1 MKKLLTIGLLT
12 ATFATAMN
20 AQPKL
25 ASDNIDEVLKA
36 MTLEEKA
43 KLLVGGANNFF
54 GANAVVGGEADL
66 VAGAAGTSPAI
77 PRLGIPATVLTDGPA
92 GVRINPTRKGTDK
105 TYYATAFPIGSCL
118 ASTWNT
124 ELVSKVGEAIGN
136 ETKEYRCDVI
146 LGPGMNLHRNPL
158 CGRNFEYYSEDPLL
172 TGKIAAAYIQ
182 GVQSQGA
189 GVSAKHFAV
198 NSQET
203 DRTAVDER
211 VSQRAARELYLR
223 GFEIAVRES
232 DPWTIMA
239 SYNQV
244 NGQYSMGNHDLLTK
258 ILREDWGYKGIVM
271 TDWIGIREGLETISE
286 VHAGNDL
293 MEPGQ
298 PAQVEEIIKGVKE
311 GKLDIADVD
320 RNVRRMLEY
329 IVKTPSFR
337 QYPASNNPDFKAH
350 AAITRQSAAEGI
362 VLLKNNGALPFRTE
376 GNHNSQ
382 FSARACSLS
391 SERTLNSQLIKTV
404 ALFGENSY
412 DFLSGGTGSG
422 CVHPPYVVDMLQGLE
437 NAGIKSSATLTDIY
451 RKYIDYARIKFQA
464 ERHPA
469 KWFQT
474 EMMGQQKYPEISLS
488 PIAIN
493 KEVQAADAA
502 IITIGRQAG
511 EGIDRD
517 IDTEFN
523 LIPEERALITDV
535 CNAFHAAGKP
545 VIVIINSG
553 SVIETASWSSY
564 PDAILCAWQPG
575 MEGGNSIADL
585 LTGKVNPS
593 GKLTMTWP
601 IAATDHASTKNFPG
615 NIDDYTFQMM
625 VGNKMPVPGH
635 AYTNHEEDIYVG
647 YRFFDTFNKEVAYP
661 FGFGLSYTTFAFSKP
676 VVKLSTLRSALP
688 LGSSKNS
695 QLSTL
700 NSQLSTLNSQLS
712 TVQVSITVKNTG
724 AVSGKEVAQVYVQ
737 APKGRLEKPVQE
749 LKAFAKTRELQPGE
763 SQTLTMTIPVRDLA
777 SFDEAGSQWITEAG
791 TYTFRIGNNSRNIAA
806 TAQLKIAEYTEKTTN
821 ALAPQQPL
829 KLLKQ

>member
-1 MKKLLTIGLLT
+1 MHTKKLFISSLLALLT
-12 ATFATAMN
+12 ATAMHS
-20 AQPKL
+20 QPQL
-25 ASDNIDEVLKA
+25 RADNIDEVLQA

-54 GANAVVGGEADL
+54 GSNAVVGGEADL

-92 GVRINPTRKGTDK
+92 GVRIDPIRKGTDK

-124 ELVSKVGEAIGN
+124 ELVGQVGQAIGN

-172 TGKIAAAYIQ
+172 TGRIAAAYIN
-182 GVQSQGA
+182 GVQKEGV

-203 DRTAVDER
+203 DRTSVDER
-211 VSQRAARELYLR
+211 VSQRAAREIYLR

-232 DPWTIMA
+232 NPWTIMA
-239 SYNQV
+239 SYNKI
-244 NGQYSMGNHDLLTK
+244 NGQFSMGNHDLLTK
-258 ILREDWGYKGIVM
+258 ILRDDWGYKGIVM
-271 TDWIGIREGLETISE
+271 TDWIGIREGLPTITE
-286 VHAGNDL
+286 VQAGNDL

-298 PAQVEEIIKGVKE
+298 PAQTKEIVEGVKS
-311 GKLDIADVD
+311 GKLDIKDVD
-320 RNVRRMLEY
+320 CNVRRMLEY

-337 QYPASNNPDFKAH
+337 KYPASNNPDFKTH
-350 AAITRQSAAEGI
+350 AAITRQSANEGI
-362 VLLKNNGALPFRTE
+362 VMLKNNGTLPWKSGT
-376 GNHNSQ
+376 
-382 FSARACSLS
+382 
-391 SERTLNSQLIKTV
+391 IKTV

-422 CVHPPYVVDMLQGLE
+422 CVHPPYVVDMLQGLK
-437 NAGIKSSATLTDIY
+437 NAGIKSSPTLTDIY
-451 RKYIDYARIKFQA
+451 RKYIEYAKVKFQA

-469 KWFQT
+469 KWFQM
-474 EMMGQQKYPEISLS
+474 EMMGQQKYPEIAIA

-493 KEVQAADAA
+493 KEVEAADAA

-523 LIPEERALITDV
+523 LIPEERALIMDV

-553 SVIETASWSSY
+553 SVIETASWSGY
-564 PDAILCAWQPG
+564 PDAIFCAWQPG

-615 NIDDYTFQMM
+615 SLDDYSFKMM
-625 VGNKMPVPGH
+625 VGSNRPIPGH

-647 YRFFDTFNKEVAYP
+647 YRFFDTFNRQVAYP
-661 FGFGLSYTTFAFSKP
+661 FGYGLSYTTFEFSKP
-676 VVKLSTLRSALP
+676 AIKAKGKDAVEV
-688 LGSSKNS
+688 N
-695 QLSTL
+695 
-700 NSQLSTLNSQLS
+700 
-712 TVQVSITVKNTG
+712 ITIKNTG

-737 APKGRLEKPVQE
+737 APNGKLEKPVQE

-763 SQTLTMTIPVRDLA
+763 SQTLQMTIPVRDLA

-791 TYTFRIGNNSRNIAA
+791 TYTFRIGSSSRDIKC
-806 TAQLKIAEYTEKTTN
+806 TTSLKLSEYTEKTNN

-829 KLLKQ
+829 NLLKR

>member
-1 MKKLLTIGLLT
+1 MMKRLISTVLV
-12 ATFATAMN
+12 ATTCMMTMN

-25 ASDNIDEVLKA
+25 SATNIDEVMKA

-54 GANAVVGGEADL
+54 GDQAVVGGEADL

-92 GVRINPTRKGTDK
+92 GVRIDPTRKGTDK

-124 ELVSKVGEAIGN
+124 DLVGKVGEAIGN

-172 TGKIAAAYIQ
+172 TGKIAAAYIN

-203 DRTAVDER
+203 DRTSVDER
-211 VSQRAARELYLR
+211 LSQRAARELYLR

-244 NGQYSMGNHDLLTK
+244 NGQYSMGNRDLLTS
-258 ILREDWGYKGIVM
+258 ILRDDWGYKGIVM
-271 TDWIGIREGLETISE
+271 TDWIGIRKGLETITE
-286 VHAGNDL
+286 VQAGNDL

-298 PAQVEEIIKGVKE
+298 PAQVKEIIEGVKS

-329 IVKTPSFR
+329 IVKTPSFK
-337 QYPASNNPDFKAH
+337 QYPASNAPDFKAH

-362 VLLKNNGALPFRTE
+362 VLLKNGPLP
-376 GNHNSQ
+376 
-382 FSARACSLS
+382 S
-391 SERTLNSQLIKTV
+391 SPLRGGERRRTLPLQLEGAGGGYTV

-412 DFLSGGTGSG
+412 DFLSGGVGSG
-422 CVHPPYVVDMLQGLE
+422 CVHPPYVVDMLEGLK
-437 NAGIKSSATLTDIY
+437 NAGIKSSETLTDIY
-451 RKYIDYARIKFQA
+451 RKYIDYARVKFQA

-474 EMMGQQKYPEISLS
+474 EMMGQQKYPEISIS
-488 PIAIN
+488 PIAID
-493 KEVQAADAA
+493 KEVNTADAA

-517 IDTEFN
+517 IQTEFN
-523 LIPEERALITDV
+523 LIPEEHALIIDV
-535 CNAFHAAGKP
+535 CNAFHQAGKP
-545 VIVIINSG
+545 VVVIINSG

-575 MEGGNSIADL
+575 MEGGNSVADL

-601 IAATDHASTKNFPG
+601 LAATDHPSTKGYPG
-615 NIDDYTFQMM
+615 TMDFYTYEVTRGYTGQ
-625 VGNKMPVPGH
+625 VQGYD
-635 AYTNHEEDIYVG
+635 YTNHDEDIYVG

-661 FGFGLSYTTFAFSKP
+661 FGYGLSYTTFEFSKP
-676 VVKLSTLRSALP
+676 AVKVNGDVV
-688 LGSSKNS
+688 
-695 QLSTL
+695 
-700 NSQLSTLNSQLS
+700 
-712 TVQVSITVKNTG
+712 TVSVTVKNTG
-724 AVSGKEVAQVYVQ
+724 SVAGKEVAQVYVT
-737 APKGRLEKPVQE
+737 APKGQIEKPAQE
-749 LKAFAKTRELQPGE
+749 LKAFAKTRELKPGE
-763 SQTLTMTIPVRDLA
+763 SQTLTMQIPVRMLA
-777 SFDEAGSQWITEAG
+777 SFDEAGSQWLTEG
-791 TYTFRIGNNSRNIAA
+791 GDYLFKIGASSRDIRCTA
-806 TAQLKIAEYTEKTTN
+806 TAKVGQYTEKVSN
-821 ALAPQQPL
+821 ALAPKAKL
-829 KLLKQ
+829 NLLKQ

>member
-1 MKKLLTIGLLT
+1 MKKLLTLGLSVLLT
-12 ATFATAMN
+12 TATMTA
-20 AQPKL
+20 QTKL
-25 ASDNIDEVLKA
+25 RADNIDEVLKA

-54 GANAVVGGEADL
+54 GADAVVGGEADL

-92 GVRINPTRKGTDK
+92 GVRIDPTRKGTDK

-124 ELVSKVGEAIGN
+124 ELVSQVGQAIGN

-182 GVQSQGA
+182 GVQKEGV

-203 DRTAVDER
+203 DRTSVDER

-239 SYNQV
+239 SYNKI
-244 NGQYSMGNHDLLTK
+244 NGQFSMGNHDLLTK
-258 ILREDWGYKGIVM
+258 ILRDDWGYKGIVM
-271 TDWIGIREGLETISE
+271 TDWIGIREGLPTITE
-286 VHAGNDL
+286 VQAGNDL

-298 PAQVEEIIKGVKE
+298 PAQVQEIIAGVKG

-337 QYPASNNPDFKAH
+337 QYPASNNPDFVAH

-362 VLLKNNGALPFRTE
+362 VMLKNNGTLPWKD
-376 GNHNSQ
+376 G
-382 FSARACSLS
+382 A
-391 SERTLNSQLIKTV
+391 IKTV
-404 ALFGENSY
+404 SLFGENSY

-437 NAGIKSSATLTDIY
+437 NAGIKSSPVLTDIY
-451 RKYIDYARIKFQA
+451 RKYIEFAKVKFQA

-469 KWFQT
+469 KWYQMEYF
-474 EMMGQQKYPEISLS
+474 GQQKYPEIAID

-493 KEVQAADAA
+493 NEVKTADAA

-511 EGIDRD
+511 EGVDRD
-517 IDTEFN
+517 LNTEFN

-553 SVIETASWSSY
+553 SVIETASWSGY

-615 NIDDYTFQMM
+615 SIDNYSLMQM
-625 VGNKMPVPGH
+625 VGGNRPIPGH

-647 YRFFDTFNKEVAYP
+647 YRFFDTFNREVAYP
-661 FGFGLSYTTFAFSKP
+661 FGYGLSYTTFEMSKP
-676 VVKLSTLRSALP
+676 AVKAK
-688 LGSSKNS
+688 GKDAVEV
-695 QLSTL
+695 
-700 NSQLSTLNSQLS
+700 
-712 TVQVSITVKNTG
+712 TVTVKNTG
-724 AVSGKEVAQVYVQ
+724 SFAGKEVAQVYVQ
-737 APKGRLEKPVQE
+737 APAGKLEKPAQE
-749 LKAFAKTRELQPGE
+749 LKAFAKTRELKPGE
-763 SQTLTMTIPVRDLA
+763 SQTLTMSIPVRDLA
-777 SFDEAGSQWITEAG
+777 SFDEAGSQWLTEAG
-791 TYTFRIGNNSRNIAA
+791 TYTFRLGFSSRDIKASLPLA
-806 TAQLKIAEYTEKTTN
+806 LKEYTEKTSN
-821 ALAPQQPL
+821 ALAPQQALNVL
-829 KLLKQ
+829 KR

>member
-1 MKKLLTIGLLT
+1 MKKILTLGLSVLLTT
-12 ATFATAMN
+12 ATMTA
-20 AQPKL
+20 QTKL
-25 ASDNIDEVLKA
+25 RADNIDEVLKA

-54 GANAVVGGEADL
+54 GAGAVVGGEADL

-92 GVRINPTRKGTDK
+92 GVRIDPTRKGTDK

-182 GVQSQGA
+182 GVQKEGV

-203 DRTAVDER
+203 DRTSVDER

-239 SYNQV
+239 SYNKV
-244 NGQYSMGNHDLLTK
+244 NGQFSMGNHDLLTK
-258 ILREDWGYKGIVM
+258 ILRDDWGYKGIVM
-271 TDWIGIREGLETISE
+271 TDWIGIRAGLPTISE

-298 PAQVEEIIKGVKE
+298 PAQVQEIIEGVKS

-329 IVKTPSFR
+329 IVKTPSFH

-362 VLLKNNGALPFRTE
+362 VLLKNNGTLPWKD
-376 GNHNSQ
+376 G
-382 FSARACSLS
+382 A
-391 SERTLNSQLIKTV
+391 IKMV

-437 NAGIKSSATLTDIY
+437 NAGIKSSPVLTDIY
-451 RKYIDYARIKFQA
+451 RKYIEFARLKFQA

-474 EMMGQQKYPEISLS
+474 EMMGQQKYPEIGLS

-493 KEVQAADAA
+493 KEVATADAA

-523 LIPEERALITDV
+523 LVPEERALIVDV
-535 CNAFHAAGKP
+535 CNAFHEAGKP

-553 SVIETASWSSY
+553 SVIETSSWSGY

-601 IAATDHASTKNFPG
+601 IAATDHPSTKNFPG
-615 NIDDYTFQMM
+615 YLDQYSKDIMRSYTGK
-625 VGNKMPVPGH
+625 VAGND
-635 AYTNHEEDIYVG
+635 YTNHEEDIYVG
-647 YRFFDTFNKEVAYP
+647 YRYFDTFQREVAYP
-661 FGFGLSYTTFAFSKP
+661 FGYGLSYTTFELSKP
-676 VVKLSTLRSALP
+676 TVKARGNLVDI
-688 LGSSKNS
+688 
-695 QLSTL
+695 
-700 NSQLSTLNSQLS
+700 
-712 TVQVSITVKNTG
+712 TVTVKNTG
-724 AVSGKEVAQVYVQ
+724 SVAGKEVVQVYVQ
-737 APKGRLEKPVQE
+737 APAGKLEKPAQE
-749 LKAFAKTRELQPGE
+749 LKAFAKTRELKPGE
-763 SQTLTMTIPVRDLA
+763 SQTLTMNLLLRDLA
-777 SFDEAGSQWITEAG
+777 SFDEASSQWLTEAG
-791 TYTFRIGNNSRNIAA
+791 TYTFRFGFSSRDIKASLPLA
-806 TAQLKIAEYTEKTTN
+806 LKEYTEKTTN
-821 ALAPQQPL
+821 ALAPQE
-829 KLLKQ
+829 KLNLMKQ

>member
-1 MKKLLTIGLLT
+1 MNKLLLT
-12 ATFATAMN
+12 ALAATTCTLAMN
-20 AQPKL
+20 GQPKL
-25 ASDNIDEVLKA
+25 TATNIDEVIQA
-36 MTLEEKA
+36 MALEEKA

-54 GANAVVGGEADL
+54 GDQAVVGGEATL

-92 GVRINPTRKGTDK
+92 GVRIDPTRKGTDK

-124 ELVSKVGEAIGN
+124 ELVGKVGEAIGN

-158 CGRNFEYYSEDPLL
+158 CGRNFEYYSEDPLV
-172 TGKIAAAYIQ
+172 TGKIAAAYIN
-182 GVQSQGA
+182 GVQKEDV

-203 DRTAVDER
+203 DRTSVDER
-211 VSQRAARELYLR
+211 VSQRAAREIYLR

-232 DPWTIMA
+232 NPWTIMA
-239 SYNQV
+239 SYNQI

-258 ILREDWGYKGIVM
+258 ILRDDWGFKGIVM
-271 TDWIGIREGLETISE
+271 TDWIGIRQGLTTISE
-286 VHAGNDL
+286 VQAGNDL

-298 PAQVEEIIKGVKE
+298 PRQVNEIIEGVKS

-337 QYPASNNPDFKAH
+337 NYPASNNPDFKAH

-362 VLLKNNGALPFRTE
+362 VLLKNNGCLPWKE
-376 GNHNSQ
+376 NS
-382 FSARACSLS
+382 
-391 SERTLNSQLIKTV
+391 IKTV

-437 NAGIKSSATLTDIY
+437 NAGIKSSPVLTDIY
-451 RKYIDYARIKFQA
+451 RKYIAYARVKFQA
-464 ERHPA
+464 ERHPS

-474 EMMGQQKYPEISLS
+474 EMMGQQKYPEIGFS

-493 KEVQAADAA
+493 KEVRDADAA

-523 LIPEERALITDV
+523 LIPEERSLIVDV
-535 CNAFHAAGKP
+535 CNAFHQVGKP

-553 SVIETASWSSY
+553 SVIETASWSGY

-585 LTGKVNPS
+585 LTGKINPS

-615 NIDDYTFQMM
+615 NIDFYTFKEMAASRR
-625 VGNKMPVPGH
+625 PIAGH
-635 AYTNHEEDIYVG
+635 TYTNHDEDIYVG
-647 YRFFDTFNKEVAYP
+647 YRYFDTFEKPVAYP
-661 FGFGLSYTTFAFSKP
+661 FGYGLSYTTFDYSKP
-676 VVKLSTLRSALP
+676 VVKVN
-688 LGSSKNS
+688 GDVV
-695 QLSTL
+695 
-700 NSQLSTLNSQLS
+700 
-712 TVQVSITVKNTG
+712 TVSVTVKNTG
-724 AVSGKEVAQVYVQ
+724 GVSGKEVAQVYVA
-737 APKGRLEKPVQE
+737 APKGQLEKPVQE

-763 SQTLTMTIPVRDLA
+763 QQVLTMQIPVRMLA
-777 SFDEAGSQWITEAG
+777 SFDEAGSQWLTEAG
-791 TYTFRIGNNSRNIAA
+791 AYSFRIGTSSRDIRCTA
-806 TAQLKIAEYTEKTTN
+806 TAKLGQYTEKVSN
-821 ALAPQQPL
+821 ALAPKVKL
-829 KLLKQ
+829 NLLKQ

>member
-1 MKKLLTIGLLT
+1 MNKLMLT
-12 ATFATAMN
+12 AVVATTCMMTMN

-25 ASDNIDEVLKA
+25 SATNIDEVMKA

-54 GANAVVGGEADL
+54 GDQAVVGGEATL

-77 PRLGIPATVLTDGPA
+77 ARLGIPATVLTDGPA
-92 GVRINPTRKGTDK
+92 GVRIDPTRKDTDK

-124 ELVSKVGEAIGN
+124 ELVGKVGEAIGN

-158 CGRNFEYYSEDPLL
+158 CGRNFEYYSEDPFL
-172 TGKIAAAYIQ
+172 TGKIGAAYIN

-203 DRTAVDER
+203 DRTSVDER
-211 VSQRAARELYLR
+211 LSQRAAREIYLR

-232 DPWTIMA
+232 QPWTIMA

-244 NGQYSMGNHDLLTK
+244 NGEYSMGNRDLLTS
-258 ILREDWGYKGIVM
+258 ILRDDWGFKGIVM
-271 TDWIGIREGLETISE
+271 TDWIGIRQGLTTISE
-286 VHAGNDL
+286 VQAGTDL

-298 PAQVEEIIKGVKE
+298 PAQVREIIEGVKS

-329 IVKTPSFR
+329 IVKTPSFHK
-337 QYPASNNPDFKAH
+337 YPASNNPDFKAH
-350 AAITRQSAAEGI
+350 AAITRQTAAEGI
-362 VLLKNNGALPFRTE
+362 VLLKNNGTLPW
-376 GNHNSQ
+376 NCQLPAANSQ
-382 FSARACSLS
+382 K
-391 SERTLNSQLIKTV
+391 QVKTV

-422 CVHPPYVVDMLQGLE
+422 CVHPPYVVDMLEGLK
-437 NAGIKSSATLTDIY
+437 NVGISSSATLTDIY
-451 RKYIDYARIKFQA
+451 RKYIEYARVKFQA

-474 EMMGQQKYPEISLS
+474 EMMGQQKYPEIGLS

-493 KEVQAADAA
+493 KEVRTADAA

-517 IDTEFN
+517 IDTEFS
-523 LIPEERALITDV
+523 LIPEERSLIVDV

-545 VIVIINSG
+545 VVVIINSG

-575 MEGGNSIADL
+575 MEGGNSVADL

-615 NIDDYTFQMM
+615 NIDFYTFKEMAA
-625 VGNKMPVPGH
+625 NKRPIAGH
-635 AYTNHEEDIYVG
+635 TYTNHDEDIYVG
-647 YRFFDTFNKEVAYP
+647 YRYFDTFNKEVAYP
-661 FGFGLSYTTFAFSKP
+661 FGFGLSYTTFAYSKP
-676 VVKLSTLRSALP
+676 AVKVNGDVVAI
-688 LGSSKNS
+688 
-695 QLSTL
+695 
-700 NSQLSTLNSQLS
+700 
-712 TVQVSITVKNTG
+712 TVTVKNTG
-724 AVSGKEVAQVYVQ
+724 SVSGKEVAQVYVT
-737 APKGRLEKPVQE
+737 APKGLLEKPAQE

-763 SQTLTMTIPVRDLA
+763 QQVLSMTIPVRMLA
-777 SFDEAGSQWITEAG
+777 SFDEAGSQWLTEAG
-791 TYTFRIGNNSRNIAA
+791 QYTFRIGASSRDIRCTT
-806 TAQLKIAEYTEKTTN
+806 TAKVGRYTEKTSN
-821 ALAPQQPL
+821 ALAPKV
-829 KLLKQ
+829 KLDLLRQ